1 MMQRI
6 WILAAPLLL
15 GTGCSAERAEPVDKD
30 AIAQAVKTD
39 VQSIVDAFNA
49 RDADAALAVNAPDTR
64 VMSHG
69 QPNMGFEENLATVRQ
84 YVSDPAVHLQVA
96 DEEVDVADAGDMAV
110 YTATYDWEFTDPET
124 GDVANEQGNWVMV
137 FRRQED
143 GSLKIYR
150 EVISDIPASGE
161 GVS

>member
-1 MMQRI
+1 
-6 WILAAPLLL
+6 
-15 GTGCSAERAEPVDKD
+15 
-30 AIAQAVKTD
+30 
-39 VQSIVDAFNA
+39 
-49 RDADAALAVNAPDTR
+49 
-64 VMSHG
+64 
-69 QPNMGFEENLATVRQ
+69 MGFEENLATVRQ

>member
-15 GTGCSAERAEPVDKD
+15 VTGCSAERAEPVDKD

-84 YVSDPAVHLQVA
+84 YVSDPAVHLHLSENNVEKSRFVI
-96 DEEVDVADAGDMAV
+96 EEL
-110 YTATYDWEFTDPET
+110 
-124 GDVANEQGNWVMV
+124 EQ
-137 FRRQED
+137 Q
-143 GSLKIYR
+143 
-150 EVISDIPASGE
+150 
-161 GVS
+161 